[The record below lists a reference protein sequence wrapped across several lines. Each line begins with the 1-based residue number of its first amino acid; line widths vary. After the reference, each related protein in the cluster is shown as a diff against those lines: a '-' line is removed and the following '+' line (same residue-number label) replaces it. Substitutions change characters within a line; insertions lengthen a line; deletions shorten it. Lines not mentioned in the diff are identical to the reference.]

1 MVSSHPAPRDS
12 DSKICLP
19 SSAGDDKLLAAPL
32 PIQQN
37 PTRSDCATLPHKV
50 LDIVLMFAYYPRMG
64 SIHLVIPQKE
74 EPPALHERAMDN
86 LKYIRETMERA
97 SAFTGISGWGQVVIG
112 ITALIASL
120 ISAPQKTFKGWL
132 AVWVAEAV
140 IALLIAGWSMDRKAR
155 AAKMPL
161 LSGPGRKVA
170 FSLSPPIFAG
180 GILSVV
186 LYRAGLTN
194 AIPGLWLLL
203 YGTGVVTGGMFSV
216 SAVPI
221 MGLCFMALGAAAF
234 LAPAG
239 LANWFMAAGFG
250 GLHIVFG
257 VIIARRYGG

>member
-1 MVSSHPAPRDS
+1 
-12 DSKICLP
+12 
-19 SSAGDDKLLAAPL
+19 
-32 PIQQN
+32 
-37 PTRSDCATLPHKV
+37 
-50 LDIVLMFAYYPRMG
+50 MG

-74 EPPALHERAMDN
+74 APPALHERAMDN
-86 LKYIRETMERA
+86 LQYIRETMERA
-97 SAFTGISGWGQVVIG
+97 TAFTAISGWGLVAIG
-112 ITALIASL
+112 ITALAAAFISAL
-120 ISAPQKTFKGWL
+120 ISAQQKSFKAWL
-132 AVWVAEAV
+132 AIWLAEAV
-140 IALLIAGWSMDRKAR
+140 IALLVAGWSMDRKAR

-180 GILSVV
+180 GILTAV

-194 AIPGLWLLL
+194 VIPGLWLLL
-203 YGTGVVTGGMFSV
+203 YGTGVITGGMFSV

-221 MGLCFMALGAAAF
+221 MGLCFMALGAVAF

-239 LANWFMAAGFG
+239 FADWFMAAGFG

>member
-1 MVSSHPAPRDS
+1 
-12 DSKICLP
+12 
-19 SSAGDDKLLAAPL
+19 
-32 PIQQN
+32 
-37 PTRSDCATLPHKV
+37 
-50 LDIVLMFAYYPRMG
+50 MG

-86 LKYIRETMERA
+86 LRYIRETMERA
-97 SAFTGISGWGQVVIG
+97 TSFTAISGWGLVAIG
-112 ITALIASL
+112 ITALAVSF
-120 ISAPQKTFKGWL
+120 ISTQQKTFQAWL
-132 AVWVAEAV
+132 AVWIAEAV

-180 GILSVV
+180 AIVTVV

-221 MGLCFMALGAAAF
+221 MGLCFMAVGAAAF

-239 LANWFMAAGFG
+239 LATWFMAAGFG

>member
-1 MVSSHPAPRDS
+1 
-12 DSKICLP
+12 
-19 SSAGDDKLLAAPL
+19 
-32 PIQQN
+32 
-37 PTRSDCATLPHKV
+37 
-50 LDIVLMFAYYPRMG
+50 MG
-64 SIHLVIPQKE
+64 SIQLVIPKKE
-74 EPPALHERAMDN
+74 EPPALHDRAMDN
-86 LKYIRETMERA
+86 LQYIRETMERA
-97 SAFTGISGWGQVVIG
+97 TAFTGISGWGQVAIG
-112 ITALIASL
+112 VSALAASCIA
-120 ISAPQKTFKGWL
+120 AQQKSFTNWL
-132 AVWVAEAV
+132 AIWCAEALV
-140 IALLIAGWSMDRKAR
+140 ALLITGWSMDRKAR

-170 FSLSPPIFAG
+170 FSLSPPLFAG
-180 GILSVV
+180 GLVTVV

-221 MGLCFMALGAAAF
+221 MGLCFMGLGAAAF

-239 LANWFMAAGFG
+239 FANWFMAAGFG

>member
-1 MVSSHPAPRDS
+1 
-12 DSKICLP
+12 
-19 SSAGDDKLLAAPL
+19 
-32 PIQQN
+32 
-37 PTRSDCATLPHKV
+37 
-50 LDIVLMFAYYPRMG
+50 MG
-64 SIHLVIPQKE
+64 SIQLVIPKKE
-74 EPPALHERAMDN
+74 EPPALHDRAMDN
-86 LKYIRETMERA
+86 LQYIRETMERA
-97 SAFTGISGWGQVVIG
+97 TAFTGISGWGQVAIG
-112 ITALIASL
+112 VSALAASFIA
-120 ISAPQKTFKGWL
+120 AQQKSFTNWL
-132 AVWVAEAV
+132 AIWCAEALV
-140 IALLIAGWSMDRKAR
+140 ALLITGWSLDRKAR

-170 FSLSPPIFAG
+170 FSLSPPLFAG
-180 GILSVV
+180 GLVTVV

-239 LANWFMAAGFG
+239 FANWFMAAGFG
-250 GLHIVFG
+250 GLHIIFG

>member
-1 MVSSHPAPRDS
+1 MTGIGGQRTNIS
-12 DSKICLP
+12 
-19 SSAGDDKLLAAPL
+19 LLRSCASFL
-32 PIQQN
+32 K
-37 PTRSDCATLPHKV
+37 PTRSGCLCFIKYLTPQRPSS
-50 LDIVLMFAYYPRMG
+50 IIPPMR
-64 SIHLVIPQKE
+64 SIHLVIPQKD

-97 SAFTGISGWGQVVIG
+97 TAFTAISGWGLVAIG
-112 ITALIASL
+112 VTALAAPL
-120 ISAPQKTFKGWL
+120 LSAQQKTFKGWL
-132 AVWVAEAV
+132 TVWVAEAV

-180 GILSVV
+180 GLVTVV